1 MFPTVIPDPW
11 VDSHALRTRAPL
23 SPKASFDLHVLGMPP
38 AFVLSQDQTLK
49 FVSYTRPA
57 RRTANRQSI
66 SYKEPIT
73 CTVKRNGYE
82 GQYSR
87 RLNLTGTR
95 GLEFPGP
102 GAVAHMSFHRKPTM
116 SKSHR
121 TSKGGQRSD
130 PRFTPGDR
138 LTVYVGDRVLRGRW
152 KPSAPRRWS
161 PSRRGPGFGQRL
173 FAKKLQQIDL
183 P

>member
-1 MFPTVIPDPW
+1 
-11 VDSHALRTRAPL
+11 
-23 SPKASFDLHVLGMPP
+23 MPP

-57 RRTANRQSI
+57 RRTANRQGI